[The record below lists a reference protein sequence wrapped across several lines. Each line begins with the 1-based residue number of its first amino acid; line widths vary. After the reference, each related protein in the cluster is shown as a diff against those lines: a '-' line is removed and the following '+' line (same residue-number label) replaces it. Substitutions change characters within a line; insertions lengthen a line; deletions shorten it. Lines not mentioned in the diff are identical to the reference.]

1 MTARQGAPDR
11 PVETHA
17 DMPFCAEVREAA
29 PVVLALRSVLG
40 RVPVNANS
48 LCSAIG
54 RRYQSLRSSVIALC
68 SGKTIRRPSWSRKV
82 HSRGTNFGETTSA
95 RTRGADR

>member
-68 SGKTIRRPSWSRKV
+68 SGKAHPETVLVAKGTFARNEL
-82 HSRGTNFGETTSA
+82 RG
-95 RTRGADR
+95 DH